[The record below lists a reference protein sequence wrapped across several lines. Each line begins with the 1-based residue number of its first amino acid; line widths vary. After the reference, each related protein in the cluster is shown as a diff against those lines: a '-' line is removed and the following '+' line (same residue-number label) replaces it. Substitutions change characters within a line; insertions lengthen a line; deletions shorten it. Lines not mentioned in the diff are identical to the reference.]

1 MSDEIKSGSFE
12 HVIACCNVSVNGVMR
27 SAMESESTD
36 NLSVVLLAFKH
47 FQTVISQFEPVF
59 TSKNKQPTE

>member
-1 MSDEIKSGSFE
+1 MSDEIKSGSFD
-12 HVIACCNVSVNGVMR
+12 HVIACCSASVNGVMR

-47 FQTVISQFEPVF
+47 F
-59 TSKNKQPTE
+59 